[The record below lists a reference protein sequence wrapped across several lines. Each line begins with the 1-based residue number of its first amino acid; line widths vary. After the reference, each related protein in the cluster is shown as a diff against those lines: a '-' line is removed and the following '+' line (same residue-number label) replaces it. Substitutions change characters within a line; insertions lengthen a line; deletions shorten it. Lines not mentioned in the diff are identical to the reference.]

1 MLSAL
6 AALALPLPAWLLLRR
21 GAGRLRWVPLDAA
34 PILALGCGLLAI
46 TARPLLTGAL
56 VTAVL
61 LGLLAVDRA
70 KRAALGEGLVFTDH
84 ALLPMVARHPS
95 LYLPFL
101 PRGALPVGAFGG
113 GLALMGLALLEPAR
127 AVPWAA
133 LLGAACGLLAL
144 LRRAD
149 LLAVPSG
156 DAEADGA
163 NFGPL
168 ATLAL
173 HRAVA
178 ARERPAR
185 QAALPPTPAILHGV
199 TPHIVLVQCES
210 FCDPRR
216 CAGVAAALPH
226 WDRLGAEA
234 LVRGTLAVPGFGANT
249 MRTEFAV
256 LSGAPAAALGLDRFN
271 PYARFAQAP
280 VHSLAHAL
288 TGHRSIIL
296 HPFDRRFFG
305 RDKVMPA
312 LGFTEF
318 QAAEAFA
325 SAARVGAHIADAAL
339 GARIVAELRAAT
351 APAFLFAITMQAH
364 GPWEGT
370 DGLAQWLGHIA
381 DTDRMLGSIA
391 AAAEGLG
398 RPLVLVAYGDHR
410 PALAALRGGQD
421 TDYLVW
427 RTDRQ
432 GLGTTRGLD
441 CEGLHAAILTAM
453 ADAFGTVVK
462 A

>member
-21 GAGRLRWVPLDAA
+21 RLGRLRWIALDAA
-34 PILALGCGLLAI
+34 PILALGCGFLAI
-46 TARPLLTGAL
+46 TARPLLSGAL
-56 VTAVL
+56 VAAVL
-61 LGLLAVDRA
+61 LGLVAVDRA

-101 PRGALPVGAFGG
+101 PSGAVPAAAFGG
-113 GLALMGLALLEPAR
+113 ALAFTGLVLLEPAR
-127 AVPWAA
+127 DVPWAVV
-133 LLGAACGLLAL
+133 LGTACALLAL

-156 DAEADGA
+156 DPDADA
-163 NFGPL
+163 ARFGPL

-178 ARERPAR
+178 ARERAAR
-185 QAALPPTPAILHGV
+185 QAALPPRPLVLRGV
-199 TPHIVLVQCES
+199 APHLVLVQCES

-226 WDRLGAEA
+226 WDRLGAA
-234 LVRGTLAVPGFGANT
+234 SLLHGTLAVPGFGANT

-256 LSGAPAAALGLDRFN
+256 LSGAPPAALGLDRFN
-271 PYARFAQAP
+271 PYARFARRP
-280 VHSLAHAL
+280 VQSLAHAL
-288 TGHRSIIL
+288 PGHRSVVL

-305 RDKVMPA
+305 RDEVMPA
-312 LGFTEF
+312 LGFTGF
-318 QAAEAFA
+318 DAAEAFLGA
-325 SAARVGAHIADAAL
+325 PRVGAHVADAAL
-339 GARIVAELRAAT
+339 AARIVAELRAAT

-364 GPWEGT
+364 GPWAGA

-391 AAAEGLG
+391 AAAAGLG

-410 PALAALRGGQD
+410 PALTPMQGGQD

-427 RTDRQ
+427 RSDRA
-432 GLGTTRGLD
+432 GDGACRALD
-441 CEGLHAAILTAM
+441 AAALHGAILA
-453 ADAFGTVVK
+453 ALDAR
-462 A
+462 

>member
-21 GAGRLRWVPLDAA
+21 GVGRLRWLALDAA
-34 PILALGCGLLAI
+34 PILALGFGVLAV
-46 TARPLLTGAL
+46 TARPLLSGAL
-56 VTAVL
+56 VAAVL

-70 KRAALGEGLVFTDH
+70 KRAALGEGLVFTDY

-101 PRGALPVGAFGG
+101 PRWVLPVAALGGALAFT
-113 GLALMGLALLEPAR
+113 GLMLLEPPR

-133 LLGAACGLLAL
+133 LLGAACALLAL

-156 DAEADGA
+156 DAETDAA
-163 NFGPL
+163 RFGPL

-185 QAALPPTPAILHGV
+185 QAALPPTPAVLRGV
-199 TPHIVLVQCES
+199 APHLVLVQCES
-210 FCDPRR
+210 LCDPRR

-226 WDRLGAEA
+226 WNRLGAEA
-234 LVRGTLAVPGFGANT
+234 LLRGTLAVPGFGANT

-256 LSGAPAAALGLDRFN
+256 LSGAPPAALGLDRFN

-288 TGHRSIIL
+288 QGHRPVVL

-305 RDKVMPA
+305 RHKVMPA
-312 LGFTEF
+312 LGFARF
-318 QAAEAFA
+318 DAAEAFA
-325 SAARVGAHIADAAL
+325 AAPRVGAHVADAAL
-339 GARIVAELRAAT
+339 GERIVAELRAAT

-364 GPWEGT
+364 GPWGGA

-421 TDYLVW
+421 TEYLVW
-427 RTDRQ
+427 RSDRQ
-432 GLGTTRGLD
+432 GSGTTRGVD
-441 CEGLHAAILTAM
+441 CVGLHTAILTAM
-453 ADAFGTVVK
+453 SGHLG
-462 A
+462 